1 MTRDLLHITSIPFS
15 FVNNFDPLY
24 NIFVSANIL
33 VKSPEEKI
41 SGFIALLAQPVR
53 VQILLVIAD
62 QEACVCHLETIMGIR
77 QARISQHLMKLRKSG
92 LVSTVRAGR
101 HVYYRLSNPEIVNL
115 LYQIAELIGIDSAGL
130 RENAIRADSNCT
142 CPRCKPDADPALICS
157 PLKPKISTL
166 KE

>member
-1 MTRDLLHITSIPFS
+1 MNIFLLLIIMTFSIVEF
-15 FVNNFDPLY
+15 NYYRY

-33 VKSPEEKI
+33 SKSPEEQI

-62 QEACVCHLETIMGIR
+62 QEACVCHLETIIGIR
-77 QARISQHLMKLRKSG
+77 QARISQHLMKLRKAG
-92 LVSTVRAGR
+92 LVNTIRAGR

-130 RENAIRADSNCT
+130 REIANRSNANCT
-142 CPRCKPDADPALICS
+142 CPRCKPDADPKLVCS
-157 PLKPKISTL
+157 PR
-166 KE
+166 